1 MADYKDL
8 QVWQKSTRFCIEVY
22 KITNLFPQNEQ
33 SGIVSQLRRA
43 SLSIP
48 SNIAEGS
55 KRSTDKSYASFLR
68 ISLGSGA
75 EIETQLYIAKE
86 LHYLSEEDYS
96 RLITN
101 LTEIMKMLV
110 SFIKK
115 VT

>member
-1 MADYKDL
+1 M
-8 QVWQKSTRFCIEVY
+8 
-22 KITNLFPQNEQ
+22 
-33 SGIVSQLRRA
+33 RRA

-86 LHYLSEEDYS
+86 LQYLSEKEHDE
-96 RLITN
+96 LI
-101 LTEIMKMLV
+101 LELGEITKMLMM
-110 SFIKK
+110 FIKK
-115 VT
+115 VA

>member
-1 MADYKDL
+1 ME
-8 QVWQKSTRFCIEVY
+8 IY
-22 KITNLFPQNEQ
+22 KITKSFPVSEQ
-33 SGIVSQLRRA
+33 FGIISQLRRA

-86 LHYLSEEDYS
+86 LEYISEKDYS
-96 RLITN
+96 RLMQD
-101 LTEIMKMLV
+101 LSEIMKML
-110 SFIKK
+110 SMFIKK
-115 VT
+115 VV

>member
-1 MADYKDL
+1 MADYKTL
-8 QVWQKSTRFCIEVY
+8 RVWQRSTAFCIEIY
-22 KITNLFPQNEQ
+22 KVTNSFPVNEQ
-33 SGIVSQLRRA
+33 FGIISQLRRA

-86 LHYLSEEDYS
+86 LDYLSEKDYI
-96 RLITN
+96 RLIQD
-101 LTEIMKMLV
+101 LSEIMKML
-110 SFIKK
+110 SMFIKK
-115 VT
+115 VV

>member
-1 MADYKDL
+1 MADYKEL
-8 QVWQKSTRFCIEVY
+8 QVWQKSTRFCTDVY
-22 KITNLFPQNEQ
+22 KITNSFPQNEQ
-33 SGIVSQLRRA
+33 FGIISQLRRA

-75 EIETQLYIAKE
+75 EVETQLYIAKE
-86 LHYLSEEDYS
+86 LHYLSEADYS
-96 RLITN
+96 KLIID

-115 VT
+115 VS

>member
-1 MADYKDL
+1 MADYKTL
-8 QVWQKSTRFCIEVY
+8 RVWQRSTSFCISIY
-22 KITNLFPQNEQ
+22 KITKQFPSEEQ
-33 SGIVSQLRRA
+33 FGIISQLRRA

-86 LHYLSEEDYS
+86 LRYLSEKEYDE
-96 RLITN
+96 LI
-101 LTEIMKMLV
+101 LELGEIMKMLMM
-110 SFIKK
+110 FIKK
-115 VT
+115 VA

>member
-1 MADYKDL
+1 MADYKAL
-8 QVWQKSTRFCIEVY
+8 QVWQKSTNFCVAIY
-22 KITNLFPQNEQ
+22 KITNSFPQNEQ
-33 SGIVSQLRRA
+33 FGIISQLRRA

-86 LHYLSEEDYS
+86 LKYLSENDYS
-96 RLITN
+96 KLISD

-115 VT
+115 VS

>member
-1 MADYKDL
+1 MADYKAL
-8 QVWQKSTRFCIEVY
+8 HVWQRSVAFCIKMY
-22 KITNLFPQNEQ
+22 TITKSFPNEEQ
-33 SGIVSQLRRA
+33 FGIVSQLRRA

-86 LHYLSEEDYS
+86 LGYISDPDYEV
-96 RLITN
+96 LIQE

-110 SFIKK
+110 MFIRK
-115 VT
+115 VS

>member
-1 MADYKDL
+1 M
-8 QVWQKSTRFCIEVY
+8 
-22 KITNLFPQNEQ
+22 
-33 SGIVSQLRRA
+33 
-43 SLSIP
+43 SIP

-86 LHYLSEEDYS
+86 LNYLSEEDYDK
-96 RLITN
+96 LIMD

-115 VT
+115 VS